1 MKRIQTIYS
10 DRLNAKKHVRHKLSQ
25 SYIFSHS
32 ARYQVGFLREN
43 LRNYRLTTASILRG
57 GVYCMRRANKQ

>member
-1 MKRIQTIYS
+1 MQKNMCVS
-10 DRLNAKKHVRHKLSQ
+10 KCPNLL
-25 SYIFSHS
+25 FSLT
-32 ARYQVGFLREN
+32 AAVLDQVGFLREN